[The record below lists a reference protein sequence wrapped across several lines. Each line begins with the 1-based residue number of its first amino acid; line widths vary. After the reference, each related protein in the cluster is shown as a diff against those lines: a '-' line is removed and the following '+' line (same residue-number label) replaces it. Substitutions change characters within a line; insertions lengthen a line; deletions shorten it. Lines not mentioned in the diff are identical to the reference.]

1 MERLKCNFK
10 LFFVVVF
17 TANKRFQQQPNGLHI
32 EQVTL
37 EDGGLYVCRGTQT
50 HPMISDFK
58 EMNITLKI
66 QRESNHFS
74 FLNITK

>member
-1 MERLKCNFK
+1 MQFQTFIC
-10 LFFVVVF
+10 FFF

-66 QRESNHFS
+66 QRESYNFS
-74 FLNITK
+74 IFFHVIKLKI